1 MPYFLAVYD
10 VGQKRTGKMLKL
22 FRRYLVWVQNSVFE
36 GELTDSQFME
46 LQLEAKKLMQQED
59 GVIFYRLREERYAER
74 TVLGI
79 EKGERSRFL

>member
-1 MPYFLAVYD
+1 
-10 VGQKRTGKMLKL
+10 MLKL

-59 GVIFYRLREERYAER
+59 GVIFYRLQEERYAER

-79 EKGERSRFL
+79 EKGETQPLSLKVVSLPESLFSFSAV